1 MPTAPHSL
9 LTLIK
14 EMPIVNPPADKA
26 RSPKRQDL
34 GRYCA
39 AERCGKSRDIEA
51 MHHDEIVMIMSIRY
65 MVLEHTR

>member
-39 AERCGKSRDIEA
+39 AVGVEKVEILRRCTMMK
-51 MHHDEIVMIMSIRY
+51 
-65 MVLEHTR
+65 

>member
-14 EMPIVNPPADKA
+14 EMPIAVHLVDPPADTSA
-26 RSPKRQDL
+26 GGYR
-34 GRYCA
+34 A
-39 AERCGKSRDIEA
+39 AAGAGEKSRDIEA
-51 MHHDEIVMIMSIRY
+51 MHRDAIIMIMSIRF